1 MRVTKNS
8 LSWNGFTPGFYV
20 CVGTPG
26 LGPLAIKLGTHSRYD
41 HTFMI
46 TSMEGEIV
54 QAMPGGV
61 EKAHIS
67 QYAGRPMKIS
77 SGISMNKA
85 QQDALVKA
93 AYSMVGTPYND
104 LGIFDDG
111 LEAIGAHWRWLADV
125 ASGDHELIC
134 SQAVALMG
142 KAAGYDW
149 MCGKR
154 DSSEVTPA
162 DLAKQKWM
170 YPYQIQQ

>member
-1 MRVTKNS
+1 MTKNS
-8 LSWNGFTPGFYV
+8 LSWKGFTPGFYV

-41 HTFMI
+41 HAFMI
-46 TSMEGEIV
+46 TSMDGEIV

-77 SGISMNKA
+77 SGISMNKD
-85 QQDALVKA
+85 QQDKLVAA
-93 AYSMVGTPYND
+93 AYAMVGVPYND

-111 LEAIGAHWRWLADV
+111 LEAIGVHWRWLADK

-134 SQAVALMG
+134 SQAVAMMG
-142 KAAGYDW
+142 EQAGYNW
-149 MCGKR
+149 MCGR
-154 DSSEVTPA
+154 RTASEVTPA
-162 DLAKQKWM
+162 DLSRERWM
-170 YPYQIQQ
+170 YPYEVTA